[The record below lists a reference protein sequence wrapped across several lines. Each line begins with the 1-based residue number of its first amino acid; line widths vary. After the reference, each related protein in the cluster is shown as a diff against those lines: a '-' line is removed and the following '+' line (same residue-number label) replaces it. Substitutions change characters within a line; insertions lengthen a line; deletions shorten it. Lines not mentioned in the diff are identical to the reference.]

1 MRASSFS
8 AKYPFMLVGI
18 KGTQVFPR
26 GCWCWC
32 CGCSVAQ
39 SCLTLCNLL
48 DCGTLGLSVPH
59 HLPKFAQVQVHCIK
73 DAIQPSHPLMS
84 SSPSAL
90 NLSQLQGLFQWVSC
104 LHQVTKI
111 LELQLHIS
119 PSNEYSGLTSLK
131 IDWFDLRE
139 MGLCHIQM
147 ANEASQNDVH

>member
-59 HLPKFAQVQVHCIK
+59 HLPKFAQVQVHCIN
-73 DAIQPSHPLMS
+73 DAIQPSHLLMS
-84 SSPSAL
+84 SSPSAF

-104 LHQVTKI
+104 PHQITKI
-111 LELQLHIS
+111 LEFQLQHQS
-119 PSNEYSGLTSLK
+119 FQRVFRVDFP
-131 IDWFDLRE
+131 
-139 MGLCHIQM
+139 
-147 ANEASQNDVH
+147 